1 MEEARLDWRRTGRAV
16 GELLRENTP
25 IFPLEEDYEPWNSSR
40 PIFVAKY
47 GYATS
52 GLDNCGERM
61 EWRSNLEVW
70 RSYEW
75 RRRD

>member
-25 IFPLEEDYEPWNSSR
+25 VFPLEEDYEPWNSSR

-47 GYATS
+47 I
-52 GLDNCGERM
+52 DF
-61 EWRSNLEVW
+61 LEKGPLGP
-70 RSYEW
+70 RNYQK
-75 RRRD
+75 